1 MDDVGLAIHMKR
13 AGARVATRLAPS
25 LLSIRMYVG
34 NRDAFWGIAKNI
46 MAGVAGKLIAVPV
59 VMAVVLG
66 IFGTGLAVAATGL
79 AMGDSTLLAVGA
91 GLYGF
96 QTATLIPMKTWQD
109 YVPLKL
115 LAWPLLGVNSIAC
128 LIRGAYLQA
137 TRSTVSWR
145 WRETKLEG

>member
-1 MDDVGLAIHMKR
+1 MPLEALAGGGGR
-13 AGARVATRLAPS
+13 
-25 LLSIRMYVG
+25 
-34 NRDAFWGIAKNI
+34 
-46 MAGVAGKLIAVPV
+46 LIAVPV
-59 VMAVVLG
+59 VILIVLG
-66 IFGTGLAVAATGL
+66 IFGTGLAVATTGL
-79 AMGDSTLLAVGA
+79 ATGDSTLLAAGA

-128 LIRGAYLQA
+128 LLRGAYLQA

-145 WRETKLEG
+145 GRETKLDA